1 MFGNATAVV
10 FLKNLNFF
18 LLKFN
23 MICTFWIVLM
33 CWCQKWFFKNE
44 KTSLTCILAWK
55 VIWKASAT
63 TLPNTFSKKRT
74 EVRDKPWWLFLL
86 MGCNT
91 GLSLIFNKIHYSKE
105 THTNNLDRIL
115 KTEIWV
121 CLNSRLSSYN
131 SNFINIHL

>member
-1 MFGNATAVV
+1 
-10 FLKNLNFF
+10 
-18 LLKFN
+18 
-23 MICTFWIVLM
+23 
-33 CWCQKWFFKNE
+33 
-44 KTSLTCILAWK
+44 
-55 VIWKASAT
+55 
-63 TLPNTFSKKRT
+63 
-74 EVRDKPWWLFLL
+74 LL

-121 CLNSRLSSYN
+121 RLNSRLSSYN